1 MAISPINIASAT
13 GVNWLKEAQ
22 EATAASEDP
31 GGLMGMLQ
39 DSKYPA
45 SIKNFLTKSQKTAQN
60 FALITQGTQQSAATL
75 TLQMADAAQAQR
87 MQEKM
92 AQAQKF
98 NAQQTNYNPPK
109 ELDPFIYFEDGSNI
123 DTTTNIMTMVNG
135 TQIDITTGQE
145 VVDLSSI
152 INLANGAYID
162 TKKNIMTL
170 SNGIKIDTITGLQ
183 ITV

>member
-1 MAISPINIASAT
+1 MAIAPLNIASAT

-22 EATAASEDP
+22 ESAAAAEDP

-45 SIKNFLTKSQKTAQN
+45 SIENFLTKSQKTAAN
-60 FALITQGTQQSAATL
+60 FALITQGTQQAAATL
-75 TLQMADAAQAQR
+75 ALQMADAAQAKR
-87 MQEKM
+87 MEEKF

-98 NAQQTNYNPPK
+98 NQQQTNYNPPT
-109 ELDPFIYFEDGSNI
+109 ELEPVIYFGDGSNI
-123 DTTTNIMTMVNG
+123 DTTTSIMTLLNG

-170 SNGIKIDTITGLQ
+170 SNGTKIDTITGLQ